1 MMSLPK
7 SIKSNNLMRE
17 ASYSN
22 SVLQAFIQLECFQEW
37 IKYLNNNNRINHPCF
52 NTTLTKDLYL
62 LFCCIA
68 NGNSL
73 DSSKII
79 LDYDSKSAEF
89 YKKDISNDPY
99 HFIFYFLNILHLE
112 NNIMP
117 NPNFNLN
124 QYHQLIINN
133 ARNDNQVFQLFIN
146 FYNQTYNSFV
156 SNNFYN
162 VQKFFVSCNNCQ
174 CMMYSYDIM
183 PILKFN
189 CDELIMKRNQS
200 DPLNI

>member
-37 IKYLNNNNRINHPCF
+37 IKYLNNNNSINHPCF

-68 NGNSL
+68 NGNCL

-89 YKKDISNDPY
+89 YKKDI
-99 HFIFYFLNILHLE
+99 
-112 NNIMP
+112 
-117 NPNFNLN
+117 
-124 QYHQLIINN
+124 
-133 ARNDNQVFQLFIN
+133 
-146 FYNQTYNSFV
+146 
-156 SNNFYN
+156 
-162 VQKFFVSCNNCQ
+162 
-174 CMMYSYDIM
+174 
-183 PILKFN
+183 
-189 CDELIMKRNQS
+189 
-200 DPLNI
+200 